1 MNYAN
6 LRRIVWARQLIEA
19 VRKSLVHSDI
29 ANTTYEGE
37 ARIGGT
43 VKITQIGEVAVTDY
57 VVGTDM
63 SHETLDDAQLSL
75 NIDQKKYI
83 AFTVDETDAIFVQN
97 DIVSQGISRGAYKVA
112 DEIDQFIAGKYTE
125 AGLAYG
131 TATSPK
137 SSSSGTIYQH
147 LAEFSEVL
155 DEGNV
160 GKADRWIVVPPWV
173 MTKLSLAGYSY
184 AQPNIDIFRNGYI
197 GPVAGFSRVYVSNNV
212 QESATGVSAIMASS
226 GREAIAYAGAIS
238 GNIRILPAEKQRA
251 SNVDGV
257 WVYGAKVVRPDMLA
271 VAHLS
276 ETAN

>member
-19 VRKSLVHSDI
+19 LRKSLVYSDI

-97 DIVSQGISRGAYKVA
+97 DIVSQGISRGAYKS
-112 DEIDQFIAGKYTE
+112 QT
-125 AGLAYG
+125 GLTSSSPVVHRSGFGYG
-131 TATSPK
+131 THEPE
-137 SSSSGTIYQH
+137 SSSSGT
-147 LAEFSEVL
+147 S
-155 DEGNV
+155 
-160 GKADRWIVVPPWV
+160 
-173 MTKLSLAGYSY
+173 
-184 AQPNIDIFRNGYI
+184 
-197 GPVAGFSRVYVSNNV
+197 
-212 QESATGVSAIMASS
+212 
-226 GREAIAYAGAIS
+226 
-238 GNIRILPAEKQRA
+238 
-251 SNVDGV
+251 
-257 WVYGAKVVRPDMLA
+257 
-271 VAHLS
+271 
-276 ETAN
+276 TALG